1 MSWQTFLADAG
12 KERHA
17 ETITTKR
24 WKQESG
30 HLLFVVVARVFPPL
44 FSAGVFLLTS
54 SVRETLVWGA
64 SVWFVSVFGVV
75 PLLTEPWFI
84 GLSDDELDQIV
95 RNFLVSA
102 DNRSRIRMSAGKR
115 RFALYCEVTKD
126 DSSFIGLRL
135 PRKHWNDV
143 FDQTMRKAL
152 VDAGVQHVYGARKN
166 IYVWGPR
173 EPEFVHALLQCVL
186 HAADIPLEQLAVG
199 TVHETTHVFSDEP
212 VKSQYPRQGV
222 EKK

>member
-30 HLLFVVVARVFPPL
+30 KFELHLFGDAIPAVIGCIVWLKTTDWKQGL
-44 FSAGVFLLTS
+44 LWGGVS
-54 SVRETLVWGA
+54 WLVG
-64 SVWFVSVFGVV
+64 SYIVV

-84 GLSDDELDQIV
+84 GLSNDELDQIV

-152 VDAGVQHVYGARKN
+152 IDAGVQHVYGARKN